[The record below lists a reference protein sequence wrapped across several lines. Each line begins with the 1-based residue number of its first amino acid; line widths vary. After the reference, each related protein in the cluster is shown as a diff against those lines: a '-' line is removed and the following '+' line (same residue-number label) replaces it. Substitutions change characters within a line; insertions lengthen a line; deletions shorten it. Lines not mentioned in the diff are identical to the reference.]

1 MKNKNV
7 FRMVGYFFR
16 SKKATIYAII
26 MCALGL
32 LVGIVTPI
40 CNKAIQD
47 DIIPNKNISLFIWL
61 TVVILILN
69 IVSTITSYMTTKI
82 FVENGVPITSNIRK
96 DIVKMNTLS
105 DKNKDKK
112 GKVLISSTAF
122 LEEANSF
129 YISYMY
135 LIFDCLLKF
144 MFFLPFFLIYGGH
157 LAIVMLV
164 ATLLSFA
171 FLDMIMVKSKQAIE
185 VSKRVDSERYE
196 YTLKM
201 YKEIQKPDFEENE
214 EFNLKTY
221 MSKVHACDK
230 AWIRYCNYANLYGY
244 VFNLLWYA
252 GIGVCLCVALNLVGA
267 GIMLVSTFIVFNSY
281 CEQLRVPI
289 ANYVTYKQI
298 SDRFDE
304 TFRNVFDL
312 LDDEDLL
319 DLKKD

>member
-1 MKNKNV
+1 
-7 FRMVGYFFR
+7 
-16 SKKATIYAII
+16 
-26 MCALGL
+26 
-32 LVGIVTPI
+32 
-40 CNKAIQD
+40 
-47 DIIPNKNISLFIWL
+47 
-61 TVVILILN
+61 
-69 IVSTITSYMTTKI
+69 
-82 FVENGVPITSNIRK
+82 
-96 DIVKMNTLS
+96 
-105 DKNKDKK
+105 
-112 GKVLISSTAF
+112 
-122 LEEANSF
+122 
-129 YISYMY
+129 MY

-144 MFFLPFFLIYGGH
+144 MFFLPFFLIYGGS

-171 FLDMIMVKSKQAIE
+171 FLDIIMVQSKKAIE

-201 YKEIQKPDFEENE
+201 YKEIQKPDFQENDE
-214 EFNLKTY
+214 INLKTY

-230 AWIRYCNYANLYGY
+230 AWIRYCNFANLYAY
-244 VFNLLWYA
+244 VFNLMWYA
-252 GIGVCLCVALNLVGA
+252 GVGVCLCIALNLVGV
-267 GIMLVSTFIVFNSY
+267 GVMLVSTFIVFNSY